1 LNNVPLVGNILLF
14 LLILGKFFN
23 NLLLWIKWYLFML
36 PMDSN
41 NPPMILMMVVALVC
55 AIVPAAGAV
64 LPPSAFA
71 QQEKT
76 SLGEEETLADSI
88 VSNVLNGGDDDDGK
102 QIGEA
107 YQGNNQGATVSATIS
122 RNQEQNGNEDIVG
135 GIANDTTHITAEQH
149 AGNVSVP
156 LTLSIDT
163 TTAEEET
170 STPPPPPRDDA
181 QE

>member
-1 LNNVPLVGNILLF
+1 MDKLAF
-14 LLILGKFFN
+14 T
-23 NLLLWIKWYLFML
+23 YA

-41 NPPMILMMVVALVC
+41 SPLMILMMVVALVC
-55 AIVPAAGAV
+55 AIIPALGAV

-71 QQEKT
+71 QQEET
-76 SLGEEETLADSI
+76 SLGEEGSLADSI
-88 VSNVLNGGDDDDGK
+88 ISNVLNGGDDNDDNN
-102 QIGEA
+102 QIGDA
-107 YQGNNQGATVSATIS
+107 YYGGNQGGTVSATVS

-135 GIANDTTHITAEQH
+135 GFANDTTHLTAEQH

-156 LTLSIDT
+156 LALSIDT

-170 STPPPPPRDDA
+170 STPSPPDDP